1 MLGSVMLCSEFRGR
15 RRGSEGGRDV
25 ISQMGTLPKMFLLW
39 KAESD
44 SEVIPALTLYHSP
57 SVMQGSSKVVVLK
70 CGRVVLRGLG
80 DLNSLKTKST
90 VVTEY

>member
-1 MLGSVMLCSEFRGR
+1 MGSVMLCSEFRGR

-44 SEVIPALTLYHSP
+44 FEVTLALTLYHSP
-57 SVMQGSSKVVVLK
+57 SVMQGSFEVIVLKSGCVVL
-70 CGRVVLRGLG
+70 CGQG